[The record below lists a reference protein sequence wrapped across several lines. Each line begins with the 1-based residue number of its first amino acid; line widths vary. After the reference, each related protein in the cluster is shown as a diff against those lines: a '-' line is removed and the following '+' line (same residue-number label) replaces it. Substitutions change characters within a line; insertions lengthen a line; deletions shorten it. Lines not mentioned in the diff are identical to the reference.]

1 MIYEESRTSVYC
13 VVVSNVR
20 KEVSIRKTF
29 SGLLFNSRRKH
40 DYLSS
45 SSVIH
50 ENEVNVLKSN
60 LLNSEFYNQL
70 FCRIFHDT

>member
-29 SGLLFNSRRKH
+29 SGLLFNSRR
-40 DYLSS
+40 
-45 SSVIH
+45 
-50 ENEVNVLKSN
+50 
-60 LLNSEFYNQL
+60 
-70 FCRIFHDT
+70 